1 MTVLSDWM
9 TSHSSV
15 ILRVLVL
22 VGLVLPLLHVAARLL
37 RKALARRMSD
47 QSVMLITKG
56 IAYIGTLVIVLMVL
70 RELGFKLGA
79 LLGAAGIVG
88 VAIGFASQT
97 SLSNVISGLFLV
109 WEKPFQVGDLI
120 TVDSDSGIVH
130 SINLLSIYLR
140 TYDNRLIRVPNES
153 LIKSAVTNVTRFP
166 IRRMDINI
174 GVAYKEDIARVMQI
188 LKEVADANPACLD
201 EPAPVIIFKGFGDS
215 SLDLLV
221 GLWFAKEDFIALRN
235 SFLPDVKRRFDEEGI
250 EIPFPHRT
258 LYAGSAS
265 APFPVRVVCSEVDA
279 EAPGDLVALP

>member
-88 VAIGFASQT
+88 VAIGFA
-97 SLSNVISGLFLV
+97 
-109 WEKPFQVGDLI
+109 
-120 TVDSDSGIVH
+120 
-130 SINLLSIYLR
+130 IYLLWR
-140 TYDNRLIRVPNES
+140 VYVDREKLISNE
-153 LIKSAVTNVTRFP
+153 
-166 IRRMDINI
+166 
-174 GVAYKEDIARVMQI
+174 
-188 LKEVADANPACLD
+188 
-201 EPAPVIIFKGFGDS
+201 
-215 SLDLLV
+215 
-221 GLWFAKEDFIALRN
+221 
-235 SFLPDVKRRFDEEGI
+235 
-250 EIPFPHRT
+250 
-258 LYAGSAS
+258 
-265 APFPVRVVCSEVDA
+265 
-279 EAPGDLVALP
+279 